1 MQKWE
6 YTVWYLDTSAGVSSI
21 EDELERRGRE
31 GWELVATP
39 VVWDF
44 DPSSSGRQ
52 LVGILKRPVGAEG
65 AGERDSRVA
74 EPVLASGI
82 VDEPSA
88 KLALP
93 AAAAV
98 PVRSTAN
105 ASSLVRT
112 GLDDRSAV
120 GVVDEMIRRAE
131 ADLVA
136 IKRHRLVVD
145 DEHKRART
153 THLEVE
159 LHLLRQS
166 RTWVSTDADVAWVQ
180 SGLEAWR
187 SAYGLRHQGAFDG
200 FALRRDE
207 RRPWARPSRTRTE
220 PTVSDTDDLVDAAE
234 LRRLL
239 EETRGRRIGFLLA
252 QESAAS
258 LIARDPARTDREVEN
273 ILKGVV
279 GRKVIGRTRIAILR
293 KRMEASG
300 VIPAQER
307 HRKGWAWLQPAPK

>member
-6 YTVWYLDTSAGVSSI
+6 YTVWYLDTGEGVSSI
-21 EDELERRGRE
+21 HDELERRGRE

-52 LVGILKRPVGAEG
+52 LVGILKRPVRAK
-65 AGERDSRVA
+65 A
-74 EPVLASGI
+74 
-82 VDEPSA
+82 VDEPESCVDQPVTSGA
-88 KLALP
+88 RGTQATLALP
-93 AAAAV
+93 AGAAV
-98 PVRSTAN
+98 AERSLEN
-105 ASSLVRT
+105 AKALQRT
-112 GLDDRSAV
+112 GPGDRTAV
-120 GVVDEMIRRAE
+120 GVVDDMIRRAE

-136 IKRHRLVVD
+136 SKRHRLVAD

-153 THLEVE
+153 TQLEVE

-166 RTWVSTDADVAWVQ
+166 RTWVSTDADVAWVR

-187 SAYGLRHQGAFDG
+187 TAYGLRHQGPLDG
-200 FALRRDE
+200 VARLRDG
-207 RRPWARPSRTRTE
+207 RRPWVRSSRAPAE
-220 PTVSDTDDLVDAAE
+220 PAISQTDDFVDAAE
-234 LRRLL
+234 LRKLL
-239 EETRGRRIGFLLA
+239 EETRGRKIGFLLA

-258 LIARDPARTDREVEN
+258 LIARDPTRTDRDVES
-273 ILKGVV
+273 ILRGVV
-279 GRKVIGRTRIAILR
+279 GRKVIGRTRIATLR

-307 HRKGWAWLQPAPK
+307 RRMGWAWLQPAPK